1 MKEDKSKLAYISH
14 PDNTS
19 KAAAA
24 LGRKGGQVKTA
35 KGFSTMDPE
44 RRSVL
49 AKAAA
54 AKRWDGKKKVENK
67 GLNAISGYGIL

>member
-1 MKEDKSKLAYISH
+1 MDGGGVT
-14 PDNTS
+14 PS
-19 KAAAA
+19 KAASA

-54 AKRWDGKKKVENK
+54 AKRWEKKEKQ
-67 GLNAISGYGIL
+67 